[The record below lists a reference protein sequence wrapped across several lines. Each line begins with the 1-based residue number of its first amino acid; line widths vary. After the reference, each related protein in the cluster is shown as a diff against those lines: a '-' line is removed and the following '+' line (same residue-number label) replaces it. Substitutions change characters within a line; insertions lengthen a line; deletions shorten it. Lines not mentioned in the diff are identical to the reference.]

1 MIKISISLG
10 ELLDRTTIL
19 ELKSIKISN
28 PSKLIWVEAELNHLQ
43 EIIKKGKYLKDL
55 KIAELKNNLFL
66 INAKL
71 WTVEDLLRVKEQQKT
86 FDDEFIQM
94 ARIVYLLNDERF
106 RVKNEINEMVQSSI
120 REVKELPQ

>member
-94 ARIVYLLNDERF
+94 ARSVYLLNDERF